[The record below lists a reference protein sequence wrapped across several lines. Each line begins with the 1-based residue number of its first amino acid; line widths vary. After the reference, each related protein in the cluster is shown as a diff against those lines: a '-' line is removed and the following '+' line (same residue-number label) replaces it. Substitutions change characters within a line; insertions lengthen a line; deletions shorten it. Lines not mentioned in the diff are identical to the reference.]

1 LRSGKLSILKP
12 TPFPE
17 LQTKRLTLQSPNQT
31 DAADYHQILARP
43 EISRYSDVPHN
54 PSKKRSERFVSW
66 MSKLHARK
74 TGVGWIIKL
83 RPSGKTIGAIRIN
96 SIEKK
101 AKCGV
106 IGYEIHPDFWNT
118 GYATEALRAVVVH
131 AHESLSLNRLEAW
144 TTDANQASGKVLI
157 KNGFQYEG
165 TQRAKVWF
173 RDQFWD
179 IRLYGRL
186 ADDDRH
192 NQLSD

>member
-1 LRSGKLSILKP
+1 MSFLKS

-17 LQTKRLTLQSPNQT
+17 LNTPRLLLQCPSLK
-31 DAADYHQILARP
+31 DAPDYHQILSCP

-66 MSKLHARK
+66 MSKLHTRG
-74 TGVGWIIKL
+74 TGLGWVVKV
-83 RPSGKTIGAIRIN
+83 RHTGSTIGAMRIN
-96 SIEKK
+96 RIEKK

-106 IGYEIHPDFWNT
+106 IGYELHPDYWNS
-118 GYATEALRAVVVH
+118 GYATEALAAVVNH
-131 AHESLSLNRLEAW
+131 AHNVMALHRLEAW
-144 TTDANQASGKVLI
+144 TTQGNTASEKVLLN
-157 KNGFQYEG
+157 NGFEYEG

-186 ADDDRH
+186 AEDKH
-192 NQLSD
+192 HYQETE

>member
-1 LRSGKLSILKP
+1 V
-12 TPFPE
+12 
-17 LQTKRLTLQSPNQT
+17 LQTTRLSLQSASLK
-31 DAADYHQILARP
+31 DAADYRQILSRP
-43 EISRYSDVPHN
+43 EMCRYSDVPHN
-54 PSKKRSERFVSW
+54 PTKKRSERFVSW
-66 MSKLHARK
+66 MSKMHARR

-83 RPSGKTIGAIRIN
+83 RSTGKTIGAIRIN

-106 IGYEIHPDFWNT
+106 IGYEIHPDFWNS
-118 GYATEALRAVVVH
+118 GYATEALNAVVVH

-144 TTDANQASGKVLI
+144 TTQGNQASDKVLI

-179 IRLYGRL
+179 IRLFGRL
-186 ADDDRH
+186 ADDDQN
-192 NQLSD
+192 NQIND